1 MVKKV
6 QGSDILK
13 AMNYRMQQ
21 QAKSRTV
28 LSCFDQVAK
37 LRLRERF
44 AALCAQ
50 CASTSTVVSTFF
62 ENFAE
67 VSLDRLNHERTRS
80 TRAVEFERHTVKK
93 I

>member
-1 MVKKV
+1 MIVVKKV
-6 QGSDILK
+6 QRSDILK

-50 CASTSTVVSTFF
+50 CASCVNFF

-67 VSLDRLNHERTRS
+67 VSLVRLIHERS
-80 TRAVEFERHTVKK
+80 
-93 I
+93 

>member
-1 MVKKV
+1 MVKKAPR
-6 QGSDILK
+6 SDILK

-50 CASTSTVVSTFF
+50 CASTSTVVSIFS

-67 VSLDRLNHERTRS
+67 VSLDRLNNNNN
-80 TRAVEFERHTVKK
+80 KLK
-93 I
+93 D